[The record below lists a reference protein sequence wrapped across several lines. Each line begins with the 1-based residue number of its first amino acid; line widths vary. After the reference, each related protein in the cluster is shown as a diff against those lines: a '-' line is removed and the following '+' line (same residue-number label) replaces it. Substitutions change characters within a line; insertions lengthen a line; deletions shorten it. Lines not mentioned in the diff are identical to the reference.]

1 MRVMPTGMGGRQV
14 CEVLSEVARV
24 WWWGHH
30 WDLRRGQTSEQ
41 GAESLCKDRGSDD
54 GKVCWGWRCLRIL
67 TDMHCRSGGSCGC

>member
-14 CEVLSEVARV
+14 CEVLSGCSCLVVGSPLGPAA
-24 WWWGHH
+24 
-30 WDLRRGQTSEQ
+30 RGQTSEQ